1 MSEETAQFM
10 NIANDALRK
19 ANEALIKIERLE
31 HPQVEFD
38 KLPYVSIG
46 ADSIKSGNNNLKMK
60 DPKTFVN
67 ELSKAN
73 QHYELLNNAV
83 RALNIVYYEVQTLI
97 ENIGQDRNE
106 IIVEKPALSDTN
118 EEIVITGPVIKL
130 TKK

>member
-19 ANEALIKIERLE
+19 ANEALMKIERLE

-46 ADSIKSGNNNLKMK
+46 ADSIKPGNDNLKMK

-83 RALNIVYYEVQTLI
+83 RALNIVYYEVQTLV
-97 ENIGQDRNE
+97 ENIDQDHNE
-106 IIVEKPALSDTN
+106 IIVEKPALSS
-118 EEIVITGPVIKL
+118 EGSQIIITGPAIKL
-130 TKK
+130 AKK